1 MGLFNLS
8 NQQVARLVSKTVYK
22 NIYQDILH
30 KDGFGITDK
39 FVTPEQTNA
48 AIVDIYV
55 PIPIQSRF
63 RMRGAETNGAWTN
76 TNNLPNQAG
85 QRKHVLSKR
94 FSIDILKRYDTN
106 IAISEDE
113 VEGTASASL
122 NESFETICRDQIE
135 QDIAININGYTFA
148 SQIYSFLMDS
158 FSDTPTADEV
168 KKAVEIYAYDATNRT
183 AAVRA
188 FKLSNAKVSKGDS
201 KLYAG
206 YYPADARQAFLFNTT
221 YLVDL
226 TDTCALSASDVA
238 TRMLAGG
245 GMNAFTNEKKTVA
258 DFEKGYVGWLDG
270 IALYSV
276 LQQVLDA
283 TWYYMGLDDTTT
295 LTGKIT
301 ASTGLSALVL
311 TKATFETKITTS
323 GVYEFV
329 ASGEPGSVIWK
340 LGTETITP
348 ADYGIAF
355 TGTAVAADKITLT
368 YTKDSDAIALLE
380 NLSCLIAPANATLRG
395 LKPTSFKTVDDPD
408 VQGVIIQPKV
418 NMGVRCLSG
427 NSLKAVFS
435 GTGFDSAA
443 NALAS
448 ITLIRRAAKGKFLL
462 PNLSY
467 DLDPL
472 AARDST
478 LTTTAQG
485 KQTLTDSIE
494 EG

>member
-1 MGLFNLS
+1 MALFNLS

-22 NIYQDILH
+22 NLYQDIIH

-48 AIVDIYV
+48 AIVDVYV

-63 RMRGAETNGAWTN
+63 RMRGAETNGAWAN
-76 TNNLPNQAG
+76 TNNQPNQAG

-168 KKAVEIYAYDATNRT
+168 SKAIEIYTYNASNRT

-201 KLYAG
+201 SLYAG

-221 YLVDL
+221 FLVDL

-283 TWYYMGLDDTTT
+283 TWYYMGLDEDVTT

-301 ASTGLSALVL
+301 VGAGLSALVL
-311 TKATFETKITTS
+311 TKADFEEEITTS

-340 LGTETITP
+340 LGAETVTLS
-348 ADYGIAF
+348 DYGIAF
-355 TGTAVAADKITLT
+355 TGTAAAGDKITLT
-368 YTKDSDAIALLE
+368 YTKDSEAIALLE

-467 DLDPL
+467 DLDPV
-472 AARDST
+472 AAQASV
-478 LTTTAQG
+478 LTTAADGTQV
-485 KQTLTDSIE
+485 LS
-494 EG
+494 